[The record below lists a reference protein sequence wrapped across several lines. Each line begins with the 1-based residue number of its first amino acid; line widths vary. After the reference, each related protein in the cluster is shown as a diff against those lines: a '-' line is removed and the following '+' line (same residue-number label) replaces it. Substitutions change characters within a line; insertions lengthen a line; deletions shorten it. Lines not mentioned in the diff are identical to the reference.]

1 MTGLSGSGPAY
12 VFLVAEALIEAGVMA
27 GLPGRSPASWWS
39 GPCWAR
45 PACWTRPGEDPEALR
60 AAVTSP
66 GGTTAAGLRTL
77 GVQGGALGLHRGRG
91 LGHRA
96 LPPAGPLTAFA
107 AGARGV
113 RSQVAEGV
121 IVTMAQQRD
130 EGERRFMT
138 VDEVAAVLRVSTM
151 TVYRLIN
158 GGELPAVR
166 IGRSYRVREDEFD
179 RYLLAHRT
187 RAG

>member
-1 MTGLSGSGPAY
+1 
-12 VFLVAEALIEAGVMA
+12 
-27 GLPGRSPASWWS
+27 
-39 GPCWAR
+39 
-45 PACWTRPGEDPEALR
+45 
-60 AAVTSP
+60 
-66 GGTTAAGLRTL
+66 
-77 GVQGGALGLHRGRG
+77 
-91 LGHRA
+91 
-96 LPPAGPLTAFA
+96 
-107 AGARGV
+107 
-113 RSQVAEGV
+113 
-121 IVTMAQQRD
+121 MAQQRD